1 MCDRDPE
8 AVGDQPAELQGCDDQ
23 QRRRHGSSCHQQQI
37 FGLRRKLQI
46 CLKLAVLFFIIG
58 QLQIKKI
65 FSTVSMSTFK
75 LPVHGT
81 HSLTPEIIQSTLN
94 IFVL

>member
-8 AVGDQPAELQGCDDQ
+8 AVGDQPAELQGRDDQ
-23 QRRRHGSSCHQQQI
+23 QRRRHGSACHQQQI

-58 QLQIKKI
+58 QLQIQKM

-75 LPVHGT
+75 LPVHGI
-81 HSLTPEIIQSTLN
+81 HSLTP
-94 IFVL
+94 